1 MTDVC
6 DVPGARGQGVHS
18 GIGHTQSLSLPFYNQ
33 GYNHQRQSLWWLLR
47 AKVTGMGGEGGVQKV
62 KGVGGGC
69 SAKREL
75 SGS

>member
-6 DVPGARGQGVHS
+6 DVPGAYGQGVYS
-18 GIGHTQSLSLPFYNQ
+18 DIGHTQSLSFYNQ
-33 GYNHQRQSLWWLLR
+33 DYNHQRQSLWWLLK
-47 AKVTGMGGEGGVQKV
+47 AKVTGMRGEGGVQKV

-75 SGS
+75 SRG